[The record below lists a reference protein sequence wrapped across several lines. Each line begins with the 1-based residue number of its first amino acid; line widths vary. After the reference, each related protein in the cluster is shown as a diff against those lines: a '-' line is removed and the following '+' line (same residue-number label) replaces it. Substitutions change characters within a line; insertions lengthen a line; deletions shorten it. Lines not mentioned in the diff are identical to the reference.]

1 MPTYE
6 SVINNSI
13 NFKVAL
19 KALPQK
25 GKLVYEYNPLR
36 NYRVTQNM
44 YSYKGGLYTLEELT
58 KHFGISMSGTS
69 SWSGVPSTESDPVLH
84 EPGELVDFETNELEF
99 DVEHPV
105 DVLPQYSYDGSVNL
119 IINDGKNIPRLINS
133 RFSAT
138 GKNTYEIVDR
148 KGDNDTNIYDQGSQ
162 FDIDT
167 SLYKRVI
174 EIPQLRLLGVYSGGD
189 LKVGNYHF
197 YFKYA
202 DADGN
207 ETDFVLESG
216 LVSIFVGT
224 TPDSVHTGFQDQN
237 SHKLVKF
244 YINNVDS
251 AYQYVNVY
259 CTRATSGYQQ
269 KSVTKAYK
277 IDKKFLVNNSLTC
290 DVVITGFED
299 FIEIP
304 ITDINVQYNIASAVD
319 TQATSQNM
327 LFLGNIKKPNIPYKE
342 LTDLSLRF
350 LPYRKVQDYEITQ
363 NRDYSISSVNQGYY
377 DPNFIYSS
385 VGYWENEIY
394 SLGVV
399 YILPDNSLSEVFNIR
414 GIDKLTETSAYTKV
428 PLYTEINGVKTRNYI
443 TINEFTN
450 KIVASDGE
458 NSNLQQ
464 VSNLE
469 NCKGVIQIAPSLQGN
484 TPIYSIDIKTDKDVI
499 EEIAKYAK
507 GFFFVRQKRI
517 PTTLCQALTIG
528 VDKQSFTPVIPVKG
542 GIINTLGKAAFDDW
556 GIKYDSQ
563 GRYYIAERFLNNDKI
578 ISHDFLDR
586 VFPLPEDQVKVQA
599 AICPDYD
606 VDYPYYNNFFTGD
619 DFQVTLASRQP
630 ANDSFQDF
638 QESDARHF
646 YEKVETP
653 PQSQAELETRA
664 DTLYK
669 VKILGIQD
677 GVKKGNIGKEYF
689 SAKAGM
695 AEEAFRF
702 EYLGKEDKQKDATNI
717 IRGQFGP
724 FLGITG
730 FNQPNK
736 VIDIKIPGYSQA
748 NMADYFDIRYNDK
761 ASYYAISERI
771 SIKELLD
778 GSMFRTQATQTNQ
791 TIANCFRGDCYIC
804 QFSHRLNRNFQDPSA
819 PINHTIVDEE
829 TWKENY
835 DPDNKESFEKINL
848 GDVNATKLGMWITF
862 TVRSTKNLN
871 IRSLDESVPDEIHL
885 NGHPRGFF
893 PYFGMECDG
902 SYKTPEALCYNNGFE
917 KSTSER
923 WNFEVPDVPYIKNNY
938 ENRIM
943 YSDIHVNDAFKN
955 GFRVFQLG
963 HYKDYPKTYGS
974 IVKLVELQGDLIC
987 VFEHGVARIPVNE
1000 RAVAGEG
1007 SGGNVYINTSNVLPD
1022 NPLILS
1028 DKFGTQWEES
1038 VIKTPY
1044 YIYGI
1049 DTVAKKIWRT
1059 NGQTLECISD
1069 FSVQEFLNKN
1079 ISLSEREL
1087 TPIIGVRNVKSHYN
1101 AFKGDVMFTFYDNLY
1116 GFEEKV
1122 WNLCWNENLQKW
1134 ITFYSWV
1141 PSFSDNIHNQYFSF
1155 DRNTSKWITK
1165 LGISK
1170 EGSDFANG
1178 VTLSNNIIKGTGL
1191 VGYLGLANR
1200 ELPSGTGV
1208 LWDWEFEL
1216 CRDNFRNDKLFEI
1229 RQDGTMEVNGVTVK
1243 RYGLYFTGSMKDIES
1258 EFYYRESNGTIKKDA
1273 NGKRLFLPNDQWV
1286 NPQRI
1291 VSMLNIRVHLNYLN
1305 NSSDDVDI
1313 RQYITGWKQYS
1324 ETNAG
1329 YYESQVAVAPQ
1340 YNLQFLTTDFWKHGQ
1355 AGIIDIADKIYPTY
1369 WYGKQHPFEFEFVV
1383 VDNPQFHKIF
1393 DNLQIVSNKAQP
1405 ESFHYEIVGECYDF
1419 ADDKINMYVRQEATK
1434 DLYQYNGADILYNRD
1449 FLELVDKV
1457 KPRIIKD
1464 ENGIETGKQDK
1475 STIFPIY
1482 YGRQDSFN
1490 EIEDYYK
1497 QLSSPNKDYNNLS
1510 GSELVR
1516 YADLNEIRIWNHTPA
1531 IDIKQHGRLR
1541 GNMTYQEDKWLIQI
1555 NPIVFV
1561 QKNESWANPNIVPI
1575 IVGNSP
1581 VPGVSVIQH
1590 DIPEDLASIG
1600 YTMDAVSN
1608 DTGTFGPNH
1617 DYVIK
1622 EESWSDRKEC
1632 KVKDKY
1638 VKVRVR
1644 YSGKELAII
1653 SALKT
1658 LYSIS
1663 FS

>member
-1 MPTYE
+1 MPSYQPVLQ
-6 SVINNSI
+6 SQIDFN
-13 NFKVAL
+13 VAL
-19 KALPQK
+19 KTLPTK
-25 GKLVYEYNPLR
+25 GKLVYEYNPFR

-44 YSYKGGLYTLEELT
+44 YSYKGGLYTLEELN
-58 KHFGISMSGTS
+58 KHFGITMNGTT
-69 SWSGVPSTESDPVLH
+69 SWNGVPSTESDPILH
-84 EPGELVDFETNELEF
+84 EAGELVDFETNELGF

-174 EIPQLRLLGVYSGGD
+174 EIPKLKLLGVYSGGS

-216 LVSIFVGT
+216 LVSIFIGT
-224 TPDSVHTGFQDQN
+224 TPDGVHTGFVNQD

-244 YINNVDS
+244 YLSNIDS

-259 CTRATSGYQQ
+259 CTKVTSGYQQ
-269 KSVTKAYK
+269 ESVTQAFK

-304 ITDINVQYNIASAVD
+304 LTEINVQYNIASAVD

-342 LTDLSLRF
+342 LSDLSLRF
-350 LPYRKVQDYEITQ
+350 LPYRKTESYKIDQTKDYII
-363 NRDYSISSVNQGYY
+363 NSVEHGYY
-377 DPNFIYSS
+377 DPNFIYNKT
-385 VGYWENEIY
+385 GYWENEIY

-399 YILPDNSLSEVFNIR
+399 YIMPDNSLSDVFNIR
-414 GIDKLTETSAYTKV
+414 GIDNLDDNPNYTMV
-428 PLYTEINGVKTRNYI
+428 DVYQADGITRQYI
-443 TINEFTN
+443 TIDEFN
-450 KIVASDGE
+450 NRIIGDDK
-458 NSNLQQ
+458 QQ
-464 VSNLE
+464 TANLE
-469 NCKGVIQIAPSLQGN
+469 NCKGVVRIKPEIATAGQL
-484 TPIYSIDIKTDKDVI
+484 IYSLDIKASKDVI
-499 EEIAKYAK
+499 TELSKHVK

-528 VDKQSFTPVIPVKG
+528 IDKQSYTPVIPVKG
-542 GIINTLGKAAFDDW
+542 ALISTLGKTAFNDW
-556 GIKYDSQ
+556 GITYNTNN
-563 GRYYIAERFLNNDKI
+563 RYYITERFLNNDKI
-578 ISHDFLDR
+578 LSHDFLDR
-586 VFPLPEDQVKVQA
+586 IYPLEENKVKVQG
-599 AICPDYD
+599 AICPEYD

-619 DFQVTLASRQP
+619 QFKVSLASRQP
-630 ANDSFQDF
+630 ANTAFEAF

-646 YEKVETP
+646 YEKVENT
-653 PQSQAELETRA
+653 QTDT
-664 DTLYK
+664 DTLYN
-669 VKILGIQD
+669 VKILGMQD

-689 SAKAGM
+689 SAKAGL

-702 EYLGKEDKQKDATNI
+702 EYAGKEDKQKDALNL

-724 FLGITG
+724 FLGMTG
-730 FNQPNK
+730 FTQPNK
-736 VIDIKIPGYSQA
+736 IIDIKIPGYSPA
-748 NMADYFDIRYNDK
+748 NMAEYFDIRYNDK
-761 ASYYAISERI
+761 ASYYAISDRI
-771 SIKELLD
+771 AIKDLLD
-778 GSMFRTQATQTNQ
+778 GSMFRIKDAEIIET
-791 TIANCFRGDCYIC
+791 CYRGDCYIC

-819 PINHTIVDEE
+819 PTNHTIVDEE

-835 DPDNKESFEKINL
+835 DPDNKESYEKINL
-848 GDVNATKLGMWITF
+848 GDVNAVKLGMWVTF

-902 SYKTPEALCYNNGFE
+902 SYKTPEALCYNKGFE

-943 YSDIHVNDAFKN
+943 YSDIHINDAFKN

-1007 SGGNVYINTSNVLPD
+1007 SGGNVFINTSNVLPD

-1044 YIYGI
+1044 YIYGV

-1059 NGQTLECISD
+1059 NGQTIECISD

-1087 TPIIGVRNVKSHYN
+1087 TPIIGVRNVKTHYN

-1141 PSFSDNIHNQYFSF
+1141 PSYSENINNQHFSF

-1170 EGSDFANG
+1170 EGSDFASG
-1178 VTLSNNIIKGTGL
+1178 ITLTNNIIKSPGL
-1191 VGYLGLANR
+1191 VGYLGVADR

-1208 LWDWEFEL
+1208 MWDWEFEL

-1229 RQDGTMEVNGVTVK
+1229 RQEGTTEVNGTTVK
-1243 RYGLYFTGSMKDIES
+1243 RYALYFTGSMKDIES

-1286 NPQRI
+1286 NSQRI

-1305 NSSDDVDI
+1305 NSSDDTDI
-1313 RQYITGWKQYS
+1313 RQYITGWKQYA

-1329 YYESQVAVAPQ
+1329 YYESQVAVAPE

-1393 DNLQIVSNKAQP
+1393 DNLQIVSNKAKP

-1457 KPRIIKD
+1457 APRMVKD
-1464 ENGIETGKQDK
+1464 ENGVETGKQAK

-1490 EIEDYYK
+1490 EVEDYYK

-1516 YADLNEIRIWNHTPA
+1516 YADLNEIRIWNHTKA
-1531 IDIKQHGRLR
+1531 VDIRDYGRLR
-1541 GNMTYQEDKWLIQI
+1541 GNMTYQEDKWLVQI

-1561 QKNESWANPNIVPI
+1561 QKNEDWVNPNIVPI
-1575 IVGNSP
+1575 VVGNSP

-1622 EESWSDRKEC
+1622 AESWSDRKEC

-1644 YSGKELAII
+1644 YSGDELAII